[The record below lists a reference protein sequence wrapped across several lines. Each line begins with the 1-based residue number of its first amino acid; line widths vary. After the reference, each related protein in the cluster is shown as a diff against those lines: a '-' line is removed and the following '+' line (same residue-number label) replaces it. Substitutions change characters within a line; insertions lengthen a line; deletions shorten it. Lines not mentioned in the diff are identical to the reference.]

1 MSKYVAV
8 RRGLELGLAKLYM
21 VKASCEGIYKAE
33 EFSPAQAW
41 FKGTAIICD
50 DIIDHVE
57 IALSFLEEISSNQ
70 EREPTAGPGEIQ
82 SDLPRDENPRT
93 TWNL

>member
-57 IALSFLEEISSNQ
+57 IALSFLQEVSSNQ
-70 EREPTAGPGEIQ
+70 EREPTAEPGEIQ
-82 SDLPRDENPRT
+82 SDLPKD
-93 TWNL
+93 